1 MTPNKRRVLA
11 GGTTAAIILALSGAL
26 IPTAATADE
35 DATAPTSGA
44 SFDANAKQLLTTDGV
59 EAVATNA
66 AGQVVVYTTAPEDAL
81 AGEADAFV
89 DGHSNVVV
97 KVIDAPFDSQADTDV
112 VGGAGYFA
120 FDPTNPNGPG
130 GLCSVGFSAWSP
142 AGDPAVVSA
151 GHCTGDG
158 LYSVSALTLP
168 SGDQAGGGNPDNSDV
183 ELTYGLAELAFSQYG
198 GPGNTPGTSGN
209 PNDLSST
216 DVSAWDVVNPSL
228 ETLPEVTNWTTSATE
243 DLSAATIPVR
253 AVGTAVV
260 DGAVTKS
267 GRTTGFTSGQVLEV
281 GGWANVSGRQVYG
294 FVTNVASSEGDS
306 GGAVFQGNTAV
317 GILSGGTTQNGQP
330 IMFAA
335 DLQNA
340 LSYTGG
346 YSVALYIDAPTVT
359 SPAQVGIGGAITGT
373 GAAGQTLVVTQ
384 GEGAPFEVPI
394 DGNGNWSFPAPPEV
408 GEYEFSAIVRN
419 GFNESAATPFAVAVL
434 PAAPAF
440 TSPAN
445 GDRIVSEVTEISGTG
460 EIGATVT
467 LTGDVTDEATVG
479 EDGTWSVEVDLGIDA
494 YSVSATQELDG
505 ITSASATSAFAV
517 IPTAPIVDAP
527 LAGGAYAFAS
537 APTAATGT
545 GIEEAAISVTL
556 NGADA
561 GSTTVADGA
570 WSVPLTAQA
579 GEFSL
584 VVTQTVNG
592 QSNSTTVSY
601 EVAAAPAT
609 GGGAGEGSGSAPGS
623 LANTGMTDATPYVV
637 TAAALLLLGAALL
650 TVRRM
655 RTRNTL

>member
-26 IPTAATADE
+26 IPTVATADE
-35 DATAPTSGA
+35 DVAAPTSGA
-44 SFDANAKQLLTTDGV
+44 TFDANAKQLLTNEGV

-66 AGQVVVYTTAPEDAL
+66 EGQVVVYTTTAPETLDA
-81 AGEADAFV
+81 EADAFV
-89 DGHSNVVV
+89 ESHSNVVV
-97 KVIDAPFDSQADTDV
+97 KVIDAPFESHADTDV

-120 FDPTNPNGPG
+120 FDPTNPTGPG

-183 ELTYGLAELAFSQYG
+183 EVTYGLAELAFSQYG
-198 GPGNTPGTSGN
+198 GPGNTHGTSGN

-216 DVSAWDVVNPSL
+216 DVSAWDIVNPSL
-228 ETLPEVTNWTTSATE
+228 TTLPEVTNWTTSATE

-253 AVGTAVV
+253 AVGSAAV

-294 FVTNVASSEGDS
+294 FVTNVASAEGDS

-346 YSVALYIDAPTVT
+346 YTVALYVDAPTVT

-373 GAAGQTLVVTQ
+373 GAPGQTLVVTQ
-384 GEGAPFEVPI
+384 AEGAPFEVPI

-434 PAAPAF
+434 PGAPSF
-440 TSPAN
+440 TSPVN
-445 GDRIVSEVTEISGTG
+445 GDRIVGEVTEISGTG
-460 EIGATVT
+460 EIGATVS
-467 LTGDVTDEATVG
+467 LTGDVTDETTVG

-494 YSVSATQELDG
+494 YSITATQEIDG
-505 ITSASATSAFAV
+505 VTSAAATSAFAV
-517 IPTAPIVDAP
+517 IPTAPVVDAP

-537 APTAATGT
+537 APTSANGT
-545 GIEEAAISVTL
+545 GIDEAAISVTL

-561 GSTTVADGA
+561 GATTVADGA

-579 GEFSL
+579 GEFTL

-592 QSNSTTVSY
+592 QSNSTTVAY
-601 EVAAAPAT
+601 AVAEAPAT
-609 GGGAGEGSGSAPGS
+609 GGGAGGADNTPGS
-623 LANTGMTDATPYVV
+623 LANTGMTDPSPYVV
-637 TAAALLLLGAALL
+637 TAAGLLLLGAALL
-650 TVRRM
+650 VVRRM

>member
-35 DATAPTSGA
+35 DGAAPTSGA

-59 EAVATNA
+59 EAVGTNA
-66 AGQVVVYTTAPEDAL
+66 DGQVVVYTTAPQDSL
-81 AGEADAFV
+81 PGEADAFV

-97 KVIDAPFDSQADTDV
+97 KVLDAPLESLATTDV
-112 VGGAGYFA
+112 VAGAGYLA
-120 FDPTNPNGPG
+120 FDPASPEVG
-130 GLCSVGFSAWSP
+130 GLCSIGFSGWTP
-142 AGDPAVVSA
+142 TGDPAIISA
-151 GHCTGDG
+151 GHCTDDG
-158 LYSVSALTLP
+158 AYTFSALTLP
-168 SGDQAGGGNPDNSDV
+168 TGDPAGGGDPENGDV
-183 ELTYGLAELAFSQYG
+183 ALVDGLAELSFSQYG
-198 GPGNTPGTSGN
+198 GPGNSTGASG
-209 PNDLSST
+209 DLTST
-216 DVSAWDVVNPSL
+216 DISVWDVQNVDL
-228 ETLPEVTNWTTSATE
+228 TLLPEITDWTTSASE
-243 DLSAATIPVR
+243 DLSLSTTPVR
-253 AVGTAVV
+253 AVGAPQFGTVS
-260 DGAVTKS
+260 KS
-267 GRTTGFTSGQVLEV
+267 GRTTGLSSGQVTETGV
-281 GGWANVSGRQVYG
+281 WANVSGRLVYG
-294 FVTNVASSEGDS
+294 FLTSANSAEGDS
-306 GGAVFQGNTAV
+306 GGAVYQGNTAV
-317 GILSGGTTQNGQP
+317 GILSGGGTGP
-330 IMFAA
+330 DGPVMFAA

-340 LSYTGG
+340 LSLTGG
-346 YSVALYIDAPTVT
+346 YTVALYVDAPTVT

-384 GEGAPFEVPI
+384 AEGAPFEVPI

-434 PAAPAF
+434 PAAPVF

-601 EVAAAPAT
+601 EVAAAPTT

>member
-1 MTPNKRRVLA
+1 MTQNKRRVLA

-44 SFDANAKQLLTTDGV
+44 SFDANAKQLLTNDGV

-97 KVIDAPFDSQADTDV
+97 EVIDAPFESHADTDV

-120 FDPTNPNGPG
+120 TDPANPGPG
-130 GLCSVGFSAWSP
+130 GLCSVGFSAWTP
-142 AGDPAVVSA
+142 AGDPAYISA
-151 GHCTGDG
+151 GHCTSDG
-158 LYSVSALTLP
+158 LYSSSALTLP
-168 SGDQAGGGNPDNSDV
+168 TGDPAGGGDPENEDV
-183 ELTYGLAELAFSQYG
+183 ALTYGLADLAFSQYG
-198 GPGNTPGTSGN
+198 GPGNTPGASGDLTS
-209 PNDLSST
+209 S
-216 DVSAWDVVNPSL
+216 DVSAWDVTNPAL
-228 ETLPEVTNWTTSATE
+228 TTLPEVTNWTTSATE
-243 DLSAATIPVR
+243 DLSLSTIPIR
-253 AVGTAVV
+253 SVGTAVV

-267 GRTTGFTSGQVLEV
+267 GRTTGFTSGQVLAV

-294 FVTNVASSEGDS
+294 FMTNVQSSEGDS

-317 GILSGGTTQNGQP
+317 GILSGGTTTAEGP

-340 LSYTGG
+340 LSLTGG
-346 YSVALYIDAPTVT
+346 YTVALFLDAPVVT
-359 SPAQVGIGGAITGT
+359 STSPLGAGSAITGT
-373 GAAGQTLVVTQ
+373 GPANSTLKVSQ
-384 GEGAPFEVPI
+384 DGGAEVDVPV
-394 DGNGNWSFPAPPEV
+394 DGAGNWSFPAPEV
-408 GEYEFSAIVRN
+408 GTYSYTAYAAS
-419 GFNESAATPFAVAVL
+419 GFNTSETTAFEVEVV
-434 PAAPAF
+434 PAAPVF

-445 GDRIVSEVTEISGTG
+445 GDRIVSEVTEIAGTG
-460 EIGATVT
+460 EIGATVS

-494 YSVSATQELDG
+494 YSVTATQEIDG

-517 IPTAPIVDAP
+517 IPTAPVVEAP
-527 LAGGAYAFAS
+527 LVGGAYAFAS

-545 GIEEAAISVTL
+545 GIEEAAISATL

-561 GSTTVADGA
+561 GATTVADGA
-570 WSVPLTAQA
+570 WSLPLTAEA
-579 GEFSL
+579 GAFTL

-592 QSNSTTVSY
+592 QSNSTTVTY
-601 EVAAAPAT
+601 EVAAAPTT
-609 GGGAGEGSGSAPGS
+609 GGGSDGGAGSAPGS
-623 LANTGMTDATPYVV
+623 LANTGMSDPTPYVV
-637 TAAALLLLGAALL
+637 TASALLLLGAALL
-650 TVRRM
+650 MVRRM

>member
-35 DATAPTSGA
+35 DVAAPTSGA

-66 AGQVVVYTTAPEDAL
+66 AGQVVVYTTATEDAL

-89 DGHSNVVV
+89 EGHSNVVV
-97 KVIDAPFDSQADTDV
+97 EVIDAPFESHADTDV

-120 FDPTNPNGPG
+120 FDPSNPTGPG
-130 GLCSVGFSAWSP
+130 GLCSVGFSAWTP
-142 AGDPAVVSA
+142 AGDPALVSA

-168 SGDQAGGGNPDNSDV
+168 SGDPAGGGDVENEDV

-198 GPGNTPGTSGN
+198 GPGNTPGASGDLTS
-209 PNDLSST
+209 S
-216 DVSAWDVVNPSL
+216 DVSTWDIVNPDL
-228 ETLPEVTNWTTSATE
+228 TALPEITNWTTSASE
-243 DLSAATIPVR
+243 DLSTATVPVR

-267 GRTTGFTSGQVLEV
+267 GRTTGFTSGQVLAV

-294 FVTNVASSEGDS
+294 FMTNVQSSEGDS

-317 GILSGGTTQNGQP
+317 GILSGGTTTPDGP

-340 LSYTGG
+340 LSLTGG
-346 YSVALYIDAPTVT
+346 YTVALYLDAPVVT
-359 SPAQVGIGGAITGT
+359 STSPLGAGSLITGT
-373 GAAGQTLVVTQ
+373 GPANSTLKVSQ
-384 GEGAPFEVPI
+384 DGGAEVDVPV
-394 DGNGNWSFPAPPEV
+394 DPAGNWTFPAPEV
-408 GEYEFSAIVRN
+408 GTYAYTAYATS
-419 GFNESAATPFAVAVL
+419 GFNTSDTTAFEVEVV
-434 PAAPAF
+434 PAAPVF

-460 EIGATVT
+460 EIGATVS

-479 EDGTWSVEVDLGIDA
+479 EDGTWSVAVDLGIDA

-545 GIEEAAISVTL
+545 GLEDAAISATL

-570 WSVPLTAQA
+570 WSLPLTAQA

-592 QSNSTTVSY
+592 QSNSTTVAY
-601 EVAAAPAT
+601 AVAEAPAT
-609 GGGAGEGSGSAPGS
+609 GGGAGGAGDTPGS
-623 LANTGMTDATPYVV
+623 LANTGMTDPTPYVV
-637 TAAALLLLGAALL
+637 TAAGLLLLGAALL
-650 TVRRM
+650 MVRRM

>member
-44 SFDANAKQLLTTDGV
+44 SFDANAKQLLTNEGV
-59 EAVATNA
+59 EAIATNA
-66 AGQVVVYTTAPEDAL
+66 DGQVVVYTTTAPETL
-81 AGEADAFV
+81 EGEADAFV
-89 DGHSNVVV
+89 EQHSNVVV
-97 KVIDAPFDSQADTDV
+97 KVIDAPFDAQADTDV

-120 FDPTNPNGPG
+120 FDPATPDGLG

-142 AGDPAVVSA
+142 AGDPAIVSA

-158 LYSVSALTLP
+158 AYSASYLTLP
-168 SGDQAGGGNPDNSDV
+168 TGDQAGGGNPNNDDV
-183 ELTYGLAELAFSQYG
+183 ELTYALAELAFSQYG
-198 GPGNTPGTSGN
+198 GPGNTPGASG
-209 PNDLSST
+209 DVTST
-216 DVSAWDVVNPSL
+216 DVSAWDIVNPAL
-228 ETLPEVTNWTTSATE
+228 TTLPEITNWTTSATE
-243 DLSAATIPVR
+243 DLSAATVPVR

-260 DGAVTKS
+260 NGAVTKS
-267 GRTTGFTSGQVLEV
+267 GRTTGFTDGQVLEV

-294 FVTNVASSEGDS
+294 FVTNVPSAEGDS

-346 YSVALYIDAPTVT
+346 YTVALFLDAPVVT
-359 SPAQVGIGGAITGT
+359 STSPLGAGGAVTGT
-373 GAAGQTLVVTQ
+373 GPANSILKVSQDG
-384 GEGAPFEVPI
+384 GAEVDVPV
-394 DGNGNWSFPAPPEV
+394 DGAGNWSFPAPEIGTYSYTAYAV
-408 GEYEFSAIVRN
+408 S
-419 GFNESAATPFAVAVL
+419 GFNTSETTAFEVEVI
-434 PAAPAF
+434 PAAPTF

-460 EIGATVT
+460 EIGATVS
-467 LTGDVTDEATVG
+467 LSGDVTDEATVG
-479 EDGTWSVEVDLGIDA
+479 EDGTWSVEVDLGIGA
-494 YSVSATQELDG
+494 YSVTAAQNVDG
-505 ITSASATSAFAV
+505 ALSASATSAFAV

-527 LAGGAYAFAS
+527 LDGGAYAFAS
-537 APTAATGT
+537 APTAATGS
-545 GIEEAAISVTL
+545 GIDAASISITL

-561 GSTTVADGA
+561 GSTTVEDGA

-592 QSNSTTVSY
+592 QSNSTTVAY
-601 EVAAAPAT
+601 AVAEAPAT
-609 GGGAGEGSGSAPGS
+609 GGGAGGADDTPGS
-623 LANTGMTDATPYVV
+623 LANTGMSDPTPYVV
-637 TAAALLLLGAALL
+637 TAAGLLLLGAALL
-650 TVRRM
+650 MVRRM
-655 RTRNTL
+655 RTRNTI

>member
-1 MTPNKRRVLA
+1 MTPSKRRVLA
-11 GGTTAAIILALSGAL
+11 GGTTAAIVLALSGAL
-26 IPTAATADE
+26 IPTVATADE

-44 SFDANAKQLLTTDGV
+44 SFDANAKQLLTNEGV

-66 AGQVVVYTTAPEDAL
+66 EGQVVVYTTAAPETL
-81 AGEADAFV
+81 EGEADAFV
-89 DGHSNVVV
+89 EQHSNVVV
-97 KVIDAPFDSQADTDV
+97 KVLDAPFDSLAETDV

-120 FDPTNPNGPG
+120 FDPADPGPG

-142 AGDPAVVSA
+142 AGDPAFVSA
-151 GHCTGDG
+151 GHCTDDG
-158 LYSVSALTLP
+158 GYTASYLTLP
-168 SGDQAGGGNPDNSDV
+168 SGDTAGGGNPNNDDV
-183 ELTYGLAELAFSQYG
+183 ELTYALAELAFSQYG
-198 GPGNTPGTSGN
+198 GPGNTPGASG
-209 PNDLSST
+209 DVTST
-216 DVSAWDVVNPSL
+216 DVSTWDLVNPDL
-228 ETLPEVTNWTTSATE
+228 QTLPEVTNWTTSDTE

-253 AVGTAVV
+253 AVGAAVV
-260 DGAVTKS
+260 NGAVTKS
-267 GRTTGFTSGQVLEV
+267 GRTTGFTNGQVLEV

-294 FVTNVASSEGDS
+294 FVTNVASAEGDS

-317 GILSGGTTQNGQP
+317 GILSGGTTQGGSP

-346 YSVALYIDAPTVT
+346 YTVALYLDAPVVT
-359 SPAQVGIGGAITGT
+359 STSPLGAGGAVTGT
-373 GAAGQTLVVTQ
+373 GPANSTLKVSQ
-384 GEGAPFEVPI
+384 DGGAEVDVPV
-394 DGNGNWSFPAPPEV
+394 DGAGNWSFPAPEV
-408 GEYEFSAIVRN
+408 GTYSYTAYAVS
-419 GFNESAATPFAVAVL
+419 GFDSSETTTFEVEVV
-434 PAAPAF
+434 PAAPVF

-445 GDRIVSEVTEISGTG
+445 GDRIVGEVTEITGTG

-467 LTGDVTDEATVG
+467 LTGDVTDDATVG

-494 YSVSATQELDG
+494 YSVTATQEIDG
-505 ITSASATSAFAV
+505 VTSASATTAFAV

-527 LAGGAYAFAS
+527 LEGGAYAFAS

-545 GIEEAAISVTL
+545 GIEDAAISVTL

-592 QSNSTTVSY
+592 QSNSTTVAY

-609 GGGAGEGSGSAPGS
+609 GGGSDSGAGSAPGS
-623 LANTGMTDATPYVV
+623 LANTGMSDPTPYVV
-637 TAAALLLLGAALL
+637 MASALLLLGAALL
-650 TVRRM
+650 MVRRM